1 MNTYETEFFSKCP
14 VNGIRIHYRLKIESS
29 ATIPVEPLL
38 AFIDEQECSF
48 HETLAD
54 SLLVK
59 FGGMQT
65 LVANH
70 HGVRITT
77 VRSAKC

>member
-1 MNTYETEFFSKCP
+1 MNTYETEFFLKCP

-29 ATIPVEPLL
+29 AAIPVEALL
-38 AFIDEQECSF
+38 AFIDEQGCGF

-59 FGGMQT
+59 FGGTQT
-65 LVANH
+65 LIADH

-77 VRSAKC
+77 TRSFK